1 MSKKTP
7 VAIETDEIGRLNSV
21 AYQGD
26 RVNEFHLTRTGLTFS
41 IKAQDDSV
49 VEIRMTSIV
58 QLTTGVMREKLVAQD
73 IHIWKAF
80 EGPLPVWQALE
91 RERGVDDS
99 LAGIFGRYFPQFAD
113 FYLVHVVSSYG
124 EGFTCLCQRVEVF
137 RTPAG

>member
-7 VAIETDEIGRLNSV
+7 VAIETDEAGRLTSV
-21 AYQGD
+21 AYEGD
-26 RVNEFHLTRTGLTFS
+26 RVYEFHLTRAGLTFS
-41 IKAQDDSV
+41 VKAQDESV
-49 VEIRMTSIV
+49 AEIRMTSLV
-58 QLTTGVMREKLVAQD
+58 KLTTGVMREKLVAQD

-91 RERGVDDS
+91 RDRGEDDS
-99 LAGIFGRYFPQFAD
+99 LAGIFGRYFPQYSD

-137 RTPAG
+137 HTPKA